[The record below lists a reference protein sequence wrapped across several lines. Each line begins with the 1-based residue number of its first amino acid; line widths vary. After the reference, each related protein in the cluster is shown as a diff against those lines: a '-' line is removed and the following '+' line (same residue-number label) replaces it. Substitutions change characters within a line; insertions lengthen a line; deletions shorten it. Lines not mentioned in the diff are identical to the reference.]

1 MQSFEALAF
10 LRFEALLELLRGL
23 YTRVDQWYHRLHCM
37 LLFFPLSLNK
47 TEFTVGKGAGKGYS
61 LSFMSS
67 QRYLELENIVL
78 IDPDHFKSVKE
89 DIFPDSIVLL
99 FLIYIFVPLN
109 IAASP
114 CFFLFFH
121 LFFPNS

>member
-1 MQSFEALAF
+1 MQSFEV
-10 LRFEALLELLRGL
+10 LRFESLLELLRGL

-37 LLFFPLSLNK
+37 LLFFPLSPNG
-47 TEFTVGKGAGKGYS
+47 TDFTVGKGAGKGYS

-89 DIFPDSIVLL
+89 DSSLC
-99 FLIYIFVPLN
+99 
-109 IAASP
+109 ASEY
-114 CFFLFFH
+114 
-121 LFFPNS
+121 SS